1 MALTELVLN
10 LTPHPALSMLIAVVL
25 LVLVLFLARTFFYR
39 MVRSSTRMLRSALRL
54 TARSVLEMETR
65 LSDRNR
71 NVLTAK
77 NLDHAE
83 RIVRRDTAQFQSA
96 VTTYFRNYT
105 ALHQRISAMSANI
118 EADHLRSMDVPPSL
132 PNWLPILEAVAQIKP
147 SNDAPVG
154 ALLGSIDQTL
164 QEQHRR
170 TLAEYTRSIKDRH
183 AILTRLVPL
192 CSRLNEMMGRVDRSL
207 KALEDRAERLD
218 ASIRD
223 YTQIRT
229 EDHPA
234 TRLTALSSLTQLF
247 AAGLVLLVAAC
258 GVMVNFH
265 LMELPMS
272 EVFGGG
278 SYLGPFKISQ
288 VAAAVITA
296 IELSLGMF
304 LVEALGVTRLFPIIG
319 ALEDRIRR
327 RLVWI
332 ALVFLIVFAGLEA
345 AMGLLRVQMVADV
358 TQLHRMLSGV
368 ETTDA
373 LSSHIPAIG
382 QMILG
387 FVLPFWIACAA
398 VPLAAFAMA
407 ARTAA
412 GLLAAV
418 GLRLLAFG
426 LRLGGNVAVHTGRM
440 VIAIYDLAIFPILLL
455 NATFGSSGG
464 DAAHRTGGGSLM
476 KYSFSAFWKRR
487 QHNQCS
493 ESSR

>member
-1 MALTELVLN
+1 MALIELVLN

-25 LVLVLFLARTFFYR
+25 LVLVLFLARTFFYQ
-39 MVRSSTRMLRSALRL
+39 MVRSFTRMLRSVLRL
-54 TARSVLEMETR
+54 TARSILEMETR
-65 LSDRNR
+65 LSERNR

-77 NLDHAE
+77 NLEYAE
-83 RIVRRDTAQFQSA
+83 RIVRRDTVQFQAA
-96 VTTYFRNYT
+96 VTSYFRNYT
-105 ALHQRISAMSANI
+105 VLHQRISEMLANI
-118 EADHLRSMDVPPSL
+118 EADHHRSMDVPPSL

-170 TLAEYTRSIKDRH
+170 TLAEYTRSIKNRH
-183 AILTRLVPL
+183 AILARLVPL
-192 CSRLNEMMGRVDRSL
+192 CSRLNEMMDRVDRSL

-218 ASIRD
+218 ASIRN
-223 YTQIRT
+223 YAQIRT

-234 TRLTALSSLTQLF
+234 TRLTSLSSLMQLF

-258 GVMVNFH
+258 GVVVNFH

-296 IELSLGMF
+296 IELTLGMF
-304 LVEALGVTRLFPIIG
+304 LVEALWVTRLFPIIG

-345 AMGLLRVQMVADV
+345 AMGLLRVQMVADIA
-358 TQLHRMLSGV
+358 QLHQMLSGV

-412 GLLAAV
+412 GFLAAV

-455 NATFGSSGG
+455 NATFDSDGE
-464 DAAHRTGGGSLM
+464 AAQRPGGGSLM
-476 KYSFSAFWKRR
+476 QYSFSSFWKRR

-493 ESSR
+493 EGSQ